1 MKKIIRESLVKR
13 HILFFVV
20 MLTTFNMSTQ
30 AQAGTL
36 CVSGY
41 VCDDRPLAPALP
53 IQPPLNTPIVFQP
66 SPIVLV
72 PFQDSTGWNYGFAAP
87 LEAKTVVMPYFTDSS
102 IFSVR
107 MPDGWTYTVDKQ
119 GADSRTTVIWQS
131 VSASST
137 TLGYFSFRSSYSPAE
152 AIYQFNFE
160 NGSTRNYQL
169 FIPFSPLAKA
179 SGYTSFSASVPEPSS
194 IYMSAFGFFMC
205 IVATRRRKNG

>member
-1 MKKIIRESLVKR
+1 VQRYMLS
-13 HILFFVV
+13 FVV
-20 MLTTFNMSTQ
+20 MLTALNMVTQ

-87 LEAKTVVMPYFTDSS
+87 LETKTVVIPYFTDSS
-102 IFSVR
+102 IFS
-107 MPDGWTYTVDKQ
+107 MWMSDGWTYTVDKQ
-119 GADSRTTVIWQS
+119 GADSKTTLIWQS
-131 VSASST
+131 GSASST
-137 TLGYFSFRSSYSPAE
+137 TFGDFSFKSSYSPAK
-152 AIYQFNFE
+152 AIYQFTFE
-160 NGSTRNYQL
+160 DGSTRNYQL

-179 SGYTSFSASVPEPSS
+179 SGYTNFSASVPEPSS
-194 IYMSAFGFFMC
+194 IYMSAVGFFMC
-205 IVATRRRKNG
+205 VVATRRRKNG

>member
-1 MKKIIRESLVKR
+1 MKR

-41 VCDDRPLAPALP
+41 VCDDRPSAQAHL
-53 IQPPLNTPIVFQP
+53 QPLLNVPIVFQP

-107 MPDGWTYTVDKQ
+107 IPDGWTYIVDKQ
-119 GADSRTTVIWQS
+119 GSDSKTTLIWQS
-131 VSASST
+131 VSTSST
-137 TLGYFSFRSSYSPAE
+137 NLGYFSFKSSYSPSKAS
-152 AIYQFNFE
+152 YQFTFE
-160 NGSTRNYQL
+160 DGSTRNYQL

-179 SGYTSFSASVPEPSS
+179 SGYTNFSASVPEPSS
-194 IYMSAFGFFMC
+194 IYMSALGGVVC
-205 IVATRRRKNG
+205 IVATRRRKIDN